1 MCQSV
6 PTWTGGVLK
15 SRSQVLSRAALRSAS
30 VRTLKYDTNTR
41 SITLTTTSGEHARD
55 ALHPVL
61 GAAVEKLAIELP
73 ALNEAAR
80 RSRGLI
86 DRATS
91 DLRNAVPLPEEPLP
105 LDVVLLGSAARQELT
120 GESDF
125 DYLVI
130 AHGIPGLLE
139 DPVTKQPVHATRKML
154 AALQDL
160 QRGEALARAGGT
172 GMFGQ
177 IVSAPDL
184 IERIGLEKDTNE
196 THSHRI
202 LLLEESVSIYQPE
215 LRERLLRAMLDRYLD
230 DYRSE
235 PKTGVP
241 RFLLNDVERYW
252 RTICVDYQAKHWRQL
267 PLRLRAE
274 LGPADEFEWGL
285 RYFKLLI
292 SRKLTFV
299 GTVTSLILCKHL
311 GIKQPDVGFLY
322 EQFEMPA
329 LARLAQLHEHIP
341 NDRFSDLGEA
351 LRVADEFNAKLST
364 EEFRDQA
371 KRARDR
377 SEIGEN
383 GELQAMR
390 ERADDLQACLER
402 IFFSEPLRSA
412 SETYLSF

>member
-1 MCQSV
+1 M
-6 PTWTGGVLK
+6 
-15 SRSQVLSRAALRSAS
+15 
-30 VRTLKYDTNTR
+30 
-41 SITLTTTSGEHARD
+41 

-61 GAAVEKLAIELP
+61 AAAAQKLGIELP
-73 ALNEAAR
+73 ALTEAAE
-80 RSRGLI
+80 RSIGLI
-86 DRATS
+86 ERATS
-91 DLRNAVPLPEEPLP
+91 DLREAVPVPEECLP

-125 DYLVI
+125 DFLVI
-130 AHGIPGLLE
+130 AHGIPGLVQ
-139 DPVTKQPVHATRKML
+139 DPVTGQPVHATRKVL

-160 QRGEALARAGGT
+160 QKGEELAAAGAT

-202 LLLEESVSIYQPE
+202 LLLEESASIYQPA
-215 LRERLLRAMLDRYLD
+215 LREQLLRAMLDRYLD
-230 DYRSE
+230 DYRTE
-235 PKTGVP
+235 PKVGVP

-252 RTICVDYQAKHWRQL
+252 RTMCVDYQAKHWRQL
-267 PLRLRAE
+267 PLRLRTALDPE
-274 LGPADEFEWGL
+274 AHFDWGL

-299 GTVTSLILCKHL
+299 GTVTSLLLCKHL
-311 GIKQPDVGFLY
+311 DVTQPDVDFLY

-329 LARLAQLHEHIP
+329 LARLAQLNEHIAA
-341 NDRFSDLGEA
+341 DRLDDLAEV
-351 LRVADEFNAKLST
+351 LKIADEFNARLAT
-364 EEFRDQA
+364 EEFRELA

-377 SEIGEN
+377 SEISAN
-383 GELQAMR
+383 GELRAMR
-390 ERADDLQACLER
+390 DRADELQACLER
-402 IFFSEPLRSA
+402 IFFAEPLRPV